1 MAKKK
6 TELELIAD
14 MYAAY
19 NKALPYKKNL
29 LNTYKTI
36 WYLEWYNIKE
46 VYAWKL
52 AISINRSVDD
62 VELIAVREH
71 TLSSSTIDHHFPLSD
86 LNKTWFFTKDEAKAT
101 RNKLF
106 KTKELKNDR

>member
-1 MAKKK
+1 
-6 TELELIAD
+6 

-36 WYLEWYNIKE
+36 RYLEWYNIKE
-46 VYAWKL
+46 AYAWKL
-52 AISINRSVDD
+52 AISVDRSLDD

-71 TLSSSTIDHHFPLSD
+71 TLSSWTIDHRFPLSE
-86 LNKTWFFTKDEAKAT
+86 LNKTWFFTREEAKAT

-106 KTKELKNDR
+106 TTKELKHDR